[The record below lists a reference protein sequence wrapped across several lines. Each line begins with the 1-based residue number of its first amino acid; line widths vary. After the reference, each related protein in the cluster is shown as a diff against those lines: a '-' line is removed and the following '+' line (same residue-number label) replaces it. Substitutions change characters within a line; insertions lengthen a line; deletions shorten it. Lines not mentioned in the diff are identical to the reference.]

1 MLAEQKVKIWLTKGL
16 EVDFGGGSGYI
27 QSMKNATEAKRR
39 YSTSQVRVPEL
50 RPLGSARRPE
60 AAKAALTDLSDEE
73 LFELYQDGNDR
84 AFGEIV
90 TRYEPQIKGF
100 LHKRLKDEERVQDL
114 TQDTFL
120 RVHRARD
127 RYDSS
132 RKFSTWIYT
141 IASNLL
147 KNEYRNRS
155 RRRETVFAD
164 LRKQDAMSASTPRP
178 IEFESDMADPERI
191 AYQGELR
198 DAIDRTIERMDEHH
212 RIPFVM
218 REVEDRTYEEISEAI
233 GVPVGTVK
241 SRLFRAR
248 SSFQSLF
255 PVPV

>member
-1 MLAEQKVKIWLTKGL
+1 MNTTTQNRRYTSPAGTAPELRTRTE
-16 EVDFGGGSGYI
+16 GGSG
-27 QSMKNATEAKRR
+27 SA
-39 YSTSQVRVPEL
+39 PL
-50 RPLGSARRPE
+50 RD
-60 AAKAALTDLSDEE
+60 LTDEQLFLRYQAGDE
-73 LFELYQDGNDR
+73 D
-84 AFGEIV
+84 AFRTIV
-90 TRYEPQIKGF
+90 ERYEPSIKGF

-120 RVHRARD
+120 RVHRARE
-127 RYDSS
+127 RYDAN

-155 RRRETVFAD
+155 RRRETTFTD
-164 LRKQDAMSASTPRP
+164 LRRESAVGTGAPRP
-178 IEFESDMADPERI
+178 VEFQSDQPDPERL

-198 DAIDRTIERMDEHH
+198 AAIDTAIEQLDEHH
-212 RIPFVM
+212 RVPFVM
-218 REVEDRTYEEISEAI
+218 REVEDCTYEEIAEAI

-248 SSFQSLF
+248 NAFQTLF

>member
-1 MLAEQKVKIWLTKGL
+1 
-16 EVDFGGGSGYI
+16 
-27 QSMKNATEAKRR
+27 MKTTTARR
-39 YSTSQVRVPEL
+39 YTAASRLPDLRQGSIHPDVAQDPVVDVRAIGE
-50 RPLGSARRPE
+50 
-60 AAKAALTDLSDEE
+60 LSDEE
-73 LFELYQDGNDR
+73 LFERYQDGDDQ
-84 AFGEIV
+84 AFRIIV
-90 TRYEPQIKGF
+90 ERYEPSIRGF

-120 RVHRARD
+120 RVHRARE
-127 RYDSS
+127 RYDAS

-155 RRRETVFAD
+155 RRRETNFSD
-164 LRKQDAMSASTPRP
+164 LRRDDSPSVGGSRP
-178 IEFESDMADPERI
+178 IEFEADQPDPERD
-191 AYQGELR
+191 AYRGELR
-198 DAIDRTIERMDEHH
+198 EAIRDAIEMMEEHH
-212 RIPFVM
+212 RVPFVM

-248 SSFQSLF
+248 NAFHQLF

>member
-1 MLAEQKVKIWLTKGL
+1 
-16 EVDFGGGSGYI
+16 
-27 QSMKNATEAKRR
+27 MKTTTARR
-39 YSTSQVRVPEL
+39 YTAAPRLPDLRQGSTGTD
-50 RPLGSARRPE
+50 GSLETVVDTRRI
-60 AAKAALTDLSDEE
+60 TDLSDEE
-73 LFELYQDGNDR
+73 LFERYQDGDEK
-84 AFGEIV
+84 AFRIIV
-90 TRYEPQIKGF
+90 DRYEPSIRGF

-120 RVHRARD
+120 RVHRARE
-127 RYDSS
+127 RYDAS

-155 RRRETVFAD
+155 RRRETNFSD
-164 LRKQDAMSASTPRP
+164 LRRDDGMNGGSSRP
-178 IEFESDMADPERI
+178 IEFESDRPDPEKD
-191 AYQGELR
+191 AYRGELREAIR
-198 DAIDRTIERMDEHH
+198 DAIDMMEEHH
-212 RIPFVM
+212 RVPFVM

-248 SSFQSLF
+248 NAFHQLF

>member
-1 MLAEQKVKIWLTKGL
+1 MT
-16 EVDFGGGSGYI
+16 
-27 QSMKNATEAKRR
+27 TRR
-39 YSTSQVRVPEL
+39 YTTPQRFGQL
-50 RPLGSARRPE
+50 RIVEPDAGAVEEGKRL
-60 AAKAALTDLSDEE
+60 EE
-73 LFELYQDGNDR
+73 LPDERLFEKYQAGDEL
-84 AFGEIV
+84 AFREILN
-90 TRYEPQIKGF
+90 RYEPSIRGF

-127 RYDSS
+127 RYDSA

-155 RRRETVFAD
+155 RRRETSFSD
-164 LRKQDAMSASTPRP
+164 LRKDNASQGNASRP
-178 IEFESDMADPERI
+178 IEFESDTADPEQL
-191 AYQGELR
+191 AYQSELR
-198 DAIDRTIERMDEHH
+198 DAIRDAIERMDEHH

-248 SSFQSLF
+248 NAFQQLF

>member
-1 MLAEQKVKIWLTKGL
+1 MDIGVEI
-16 EVDFGGGSGYI
+16 GYI
-27 QSMKNATEAKRR
+27 ESMKKTTDTKRR
-39 YSTSQVRVPEL
+39 YSTSQVRAPEL
-50 RPLGSARRPE
+50 RSHGSARRPDV
-60 AAKAALTDLSDEE
+60 AKPALTDLSDEQ
-73 LFELYQDGNDR
+73 LFELYQDGDDR
-84 AFGEIV
+84 AFGEIMG
-90 TRYEPQIKGF
+90 RYEPQIKGF

-164 LRKQDAMSASTPRP
+164 LRKTSSMSESAPRP
-178 IEFESDMADPERI
+178 LEFESETDDPERI

-198 DAIDRTIERMDEHH
+198 DAIDATIRRMDEHH

>member
-1 MLAEQKVKIWLTKGL
+1 MT
-16 EVDFGGGSGYI
+16 
-27 QSMKNATEAKRR
+27 NATARR
-39 YSTSQVRVPEL
+39 YSTPVAGAPDLSGTKPRLSVMPREKTTRVSL
-50 RPLGSARRPE
+50 AG
-60 AAKAALTDLSDEE
+60 LSDEQ
-73 LFELYQDGNDR
+73 LFERYQSGDES
-84 AFGEIV
+84 AFGHIV
-90 TRYEPQIKGF
+90 ERYEPLIKGF
-100 LHKRLKDEERVQDL
+100 LYKRLKDEERVQDL

-120 RVHRARD
+120 RVHRARE

-155 RRRETVFAD
+155 RRRETPFSE
-164 LRKQDAMSASTPRP
+164 LRKESQQEVGARP
-178 IEFESDMADPERI
+178 IEFESDTPNPEQV

-198 DAIDRTIERMDEHH
+198 SAITETIDRMDEHH
-212 RIPFVM
+212 RVPFVM

-248 SSFQSLF
+248 TAFQTLF

>member
-1 MLAEQKVKIWLTKGL
+1 MT
-16 EVDFGGGSGYI
+16 
-27 QSMKNATEAKRR
+27 NATARR
-39 YSTSQVRVPEL
+39 YSTPVPGTPEL
-50 RPLGSARRPE
+50 SGGGPRLSVIPREKPTRLSMA
-60 AAKAALTDLSDEE
+60 DLPDEE
-73 LFELYQDGNDR
+73 LFELYQEGEET
-84 AFGEIV
+84 AFSLIV
-90 TRYEPQIKGF
+90 ERYEPLIKGF
-100 LHKRLKDEERVQDL
+100 LYKRLKDEERVQDL

-127 RYDSS
+127 RYDSA

-155 RRRETVFAD
+155 RRRETTFTE
-164 LRKQDAMSASTPRP
+164 LRKDSQQQLSARP
-178 IEFESDMADPERI
+178 VEFESTGPDPEKI

-198 DAIDRTIERMDEHH
+198 AAISDTIEQMDEHH

-218 REVEDRTYEEISEAI
+218 REVEDRTYEEISAAI

-248 SSFQSLF
+248 SSFQMLF